1 MFKKNL
7 NKLLL
12 ASGCVLLMGTGA
24 QAEQLTFQGAIAEYK
39 AGKYREALSM
49 FRAFNATS
57 PNNATVHYW
66 MALCHHQL
74 GHIEQ
79 AKQEYQAVVA
89 SGDPRLKPMA
99 EAGLGKV
106 SGVRTSGSG
115 SSFSS
120 SSVTSTSN
128 SSVKPSQT
136 SSAQKAKKVIEFYAD
151 W

>member
-7 NKLLL
+7 HKLLL
-12 ASGCVLLMGTGA
+12 ASGCVLFIGTGA
-24 QAEQLTFQGAIAEYK
+24 QAEQLTFQSAIAEYK

-106 SGVRTSGSG
+106 SGVRTSGSN
-115 SSFSS
+115 SI
-120 SSVTSTSN
+120 TAASTSST